1 MADSNKIQE
10 EIEQDQKT
18 LKEITKDDD
27 SSKKK
32 KCRKPDHWTGSVAD
46 QKELFLHILAEL
58 TTKQLR
64 AENNNCM
71 DFETYNKKHRQ
82 LISSNWQKAIGF
94 FHRIVHGEWGVEP
107 KPDKAGIDDKSIISD
122 DEIASTL
129 WKITILD
136 MRPSGE
142 EKPYGGVYIFMANAV
157 CFYVK
162 MVEVE

>member
-10 EIEQDQKT
+10 EIEQ
-18 LKEITKDDD
+18 KEITKDDD
-27 SSKKK
+27 SSEKK
-32 KCRKPDHWTGSVAD
+32 KCRKPDHWTDSVDD

-64 AENNNCM
+64 AENHDCM

-94 FHRIVHGEWGVEP
+94 FHRIINGEWGGEP

-129 WKITILD
+129 WKIAILD
-136 MRPSGE
+136 MCPNGE
-142 EKPYGGVYIFMANAV
+142 EKPYGGVYIFIAEAV

-162 MVEVE
+162 VK